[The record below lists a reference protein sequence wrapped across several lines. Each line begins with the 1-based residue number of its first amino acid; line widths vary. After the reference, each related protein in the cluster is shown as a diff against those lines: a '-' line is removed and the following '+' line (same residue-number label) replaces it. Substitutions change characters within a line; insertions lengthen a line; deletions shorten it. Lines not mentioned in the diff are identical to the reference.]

1 MREGPRSPLPEGYRK
16 LAPLE
21 VIREDDLMDYGFDW
35 MEAGFRLSGDTVLGV
50 NSVNG
55 EQLSDFQFARK
66 IEQPTQ
72 EKEWLNPWD

>member
-21 VIREDDLMDYGFDW
+21 VIREDDLIDFGYAW
-35 MEAGFRLSGDTVLGV
+35 REAGPNLSGDTVLGA
-50 NSVNG
+50 NSANG
-55 EQLSDFQFARK
+55 EQLSDYQLARK
-66 IEQPTQ
+66 IEQPTK